1 MYTHL
6 ILTFERIKTDFVA
19 NQDTW
24 MVQVFK
30 RDTKRKPRP
39 AEVEDDYLEIASP
52 GLVVHTDDT
61 TLHLD
66 GDSYEKPLHLV
77 SGGLWKI
84 YKTYDQ
90 PFKI

>member
-6 ILTFERIKTDFVA
+6 ILTFDRIKTDFVA

-52 GLVVHTDDT
+52 GLVIHAEKTV
-61 TLHLD
+61 LHLD
-66 GDSYEKPLHLV
+66 GDSYEKPIHLV
-77 SGGLWKI
+77 SDDLVKI